1 MHVSDV
7 KHEFQISPHIL
18 PQVFICGIHKVT
30 ELAPQDVVEI
40 PWNKFRLEMFFKEL
54 SSVAMV
60 LPLLLPHGS
69 PPCGGITLQVGLG
82 KLHGRMPSHFG
93 GMYIILHLG
102 KPSIHN
108 LSVTDTIKIPR
119 LGRLKPFTFGG
130 PRFEGRHQLT
140 KVGPIHFEEDFKLL
154 RGE

>member
-1 MHVSDV
+1 VPDL
-7 KHEFQISPHIL
+7 KHEFGISPHIL

-30 ELAPQDVVEI
+30 EFAPRDVVEI
-40 PWNKFRLEMFFKEL
+40 PWNEFRLKAFLKEL
-54 SSVAMV
+54 PCVAMV
-60 LPLLLPHGS
+60 LPLLLFHSS

-82 KLHGRMPSHFG
+82 KLHGRMPSHLG

-108 LSVTDTIKIPR
+108 LSITGTIEIPE
-119 LGRLKPFTFGG
+119 LGRLKPFTLGV

-154 RGE
+154 QGE